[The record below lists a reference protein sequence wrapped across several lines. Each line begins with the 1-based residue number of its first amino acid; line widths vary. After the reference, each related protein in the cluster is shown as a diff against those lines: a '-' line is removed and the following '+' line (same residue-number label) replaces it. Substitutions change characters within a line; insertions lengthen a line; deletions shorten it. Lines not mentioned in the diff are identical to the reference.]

1 MPSRLSVADQVTMPN
16 TITYKTI
23 KSDRKTIAIQIMP
36 EGNVVVRC
44 PRRMRSDDIK
54 RFVESKSGWIEKH
67 LAACNPI
74 EPSKLSEKEISK
86 LREEARHLVTQR
98 VKYYAP
104 IIGVPYG
111 QIAIRTQ
118 RTRWGSCSS
127 KGNLNFNCLLA
138 LVPPDVLDYIVV
150 HELCHRKELNHS
162 ERFWTEV
169 GKVLPDYKIRKKWL
183 KDNGANLI
191 ARL

>member
-1 MPSRLSVADQVTMPN
+1 M
-16 TITYKTI
+16 
-23 KSDRKTIAIQIMP
+23 TIAIQIMP

-104 IIGVPYG
+104 IIGVP
-111 QIAIRTQ
+111 
-118 RTRWGSCSS
+118 
-127 KGNLNFNCLLA
+127 
-138 LVPPDVLDYIVV
+138 
-150 HELCHRKELNHS
+150 
-162 ERFWTEV
+162 
-169 GKVLPDYKIRKKWL
+169 
-183 KDNGANLI
+183 
-191 ARL
+191 

>member
-1 MPSRLSVADQVTMPN
+1 MADQVTMPN

>member
-1 MPSRLSVADQVTMPN
+1 MTFSYQIIR
-16 TITYKTI
+16 
-23 KSDRKTIAIQIMP
+23 SDRKTMAIQIMP
-36 EGNVVVRC
+36 DGSVVVRC
-44 PRRMRSDDIK
+44 PK
-54 RFVESKSGWIEKH
+54 RIRVDEVRKFVNSKSTWIEKH
-67 LAACNPI
+67 LTSRVPRN
-74 EPSKLSEKEISK
+74 EEKLTDSELKE
-86 LREEARHLVTQR
+86 LRERTRILVTER
-98 VKYYAP
+98 VRYFAP
-104 IIGVPYG
+104 LVGVTYN
-111 QIAIRTQ
+111 QIAIRVQ

-127 KGNLNFNCLLA
+127 KGNINFNCLLA

>member
-16 TITYKTI
+16 TIIYKTI

>member
-1 MPSRLSVADQVTMPN
+1 MTTAPKHTSCLGA
-16 TITYKTI
+16 
-23 KSDRKTIAIQIMP
+23 
-36 EGNVVVRC
+36 
-44 PRRMRSDDIK
+44 
-54 RFVESKSGWIEKH
+54 FV
-67 LAACNPI
+67 
-74 EPSKLSEKEISK
+74 
-86 LREEARHLVTQR
+86 
-98 VKYYAP
+98 
-104 IIGVPYG
+104 
-111 QIAIRTQ
+111 IR
-118 RTRWGSCSS
+118 CSS

-183 KDNGANLI
+183 KDNGAILI

>member
-86 LREEARHLVTQR
+86 LREKARHLVTQR

>member
-23 KSDRKTIAIQIMP
+23 KIDRKTIAIQIMP

>member
-86 LREEARHLVTQR
+86 LREKARHLVTQR

-169 GKVLPDYKIRKKWL
+169 GKVLPDYRIRKKWL

>member
-86 LREEARHLVTQR
+86 LREKARHLVTQR

-169 GKVLPDYKIRKKWL
+169 GKVLPDYRIRKKWL

-191 ARL
+191 ARI

>member
-67 LAACNPI
+67 LAARNPI

>member
-1 MPSRLSVADQVTMPN
+1 MSIP
-16 TITYKTI
+16 YKI
-23 KSDRKTIAIQIMP
+23 ICSNRKTIAIQIMP
-36 EGNVVVRC
+36 DGSVVVRS
-44 PRRMRSDDIK
+44 PKRMRVDEVRK
-54 RFVESKSGWIEKH
+54 FVNSKSTWIEKH
-67 LAACNPI
+67 LTSRVPRN
-74 EPSKLSEKEISK
+74 EEKLTDSELKE
-86 LREEARHLVTQR
+86 LRERTRILVTER
-98 VKYYAP
+98 VRYFAP
-104 IIGVPYG
+104 LVGVTYN
-111 QIAIRTQ
+111 QIAIRVQ